1 MPLAFDFLNK
11 DQKYV
16 ATVYADAKD
25 ADYATNPEKYVIT
38 KGIVTAKDKVKIFM
52 ARGGGFAVSL
62 VPATD
67 ADKGLKKLKLK

>member
-1 MPLAFDFLNK
+1 M
-11 DQKYV
+11 
-16 ATVYADAKD
+16 
-25 ADYATNPEKYVIT
+25 IT